1 MRTVEI
7 KIYEFNE
14 LSEKARERAL
24 EKYNN
29 PEPEVGIWEIIKEF
43 EKHFYLKV
51 ESSDLERYFR
61 IHFYNDDDEG
71 VSSIE
76 GERLYKFI
84 QNNFHN
90 TLYKRKTYKIERRIR
105 RKWRER
111 ISKIS
116 YQETEC
122 PFTGF
127 WLDEFLLD
135 PIREFMRKI
144 EYGITWEELVE
155 RCVSNLVENYKE
167 YIEYLESEENFKDNC
182 ECNGWEFMED
192 GTMYNG

>member
-7 KIYEFNE
+7 NIYKFGE
-14 LSEKARERAL
+14 LSEKAKERAL

-29 PEPEVGIWEIIKEF
+29 PEPEVGIREIIKEF
-43 EKHFYLKV
+43 EKHFNLKV

-61 IHFYNDDDEG
+61 IHFYNDDDECI
-71 VSSIE
+71 SSME
-76 GERLYKFI
+76 GERLYKYI

-90 TLYKRKTYKIERRIR
+90 TLYERKTYKIERWIR
-105 RKWRER
+105 RKWRKR
-111 ISKIS
+111 MSKIS
-116 YQETEC
+116 YKETEC
-122 PFTGF
+122 PFTGL

-135 PIREFMRKI
+135 PIRDFMRKI

-155 RCVSNLVENYKE
+155 RCVSNLVKNYKE
-167 YIEYLESEENFKDNC
+167 YIEYLESEENFKADC

>member
-7 KIYEFNE
+7 KIYEFSE

-29 PEPEVGIWEIIKEF
+29 PEPEVGIWEILKEF
-43 EKHFYLKV
+43 EKHFNLKV
-51 ESSDLERYFR
+51 ESRDLERYFR
-61 IHFYNDDDEG
+61 IHFYNDDDECI
-71 VSSIE
+71 SSME
-76 GERLYKFI
+76 GERLYKYI

-90 TLYKRKTYKIERRIR
+90 TLFERKEYRIVKDYGYTGKKRV
-105 RKWRER
+105 
-111 ISKIS
+111 SKIL
-116 YQETEC
+116 YKEMEC
-122 PFTGF
+122 PFTGL

-135 PIREFMRKI
+135 PIREFMRNI
-144 EYGITWEELVE
+144 EYGITLEDLME

-167 YIEYLESEENFKDNC
+167 YIEYLESEENFKADC

>member
-14 LSEKARERAL
+14 LSEKTKKRAL

-29 PEPEVGIWEIIKEF
+29 PEPEVGIWKIIKEF

-61 IHFYNDDDEG
+61 IHFYNDDDECI
-71 VSSIE
+71 SSME
-76 GERLYKFI
+76 GERLYKYI

-90 TLYKRKTYKIERRIR
+90 TLYERKTYRIARWIR
-105 RKWRER
+105 RKWRKR
-111 ISKIS
+111 MSKIS

-122 PFTGF
+122 PFTGL

-155 RCVSNLVENYKE
+155 RCVSNLVENYKK
-167 YIEYLESEENFKDNC
+167 YIEYLESEENFKADC
-182 ECNGWEFMED
+182 ECNDWEFFED